1 MAEHGTA
8 ATRTMAA
15 QDQEST
21 VELTLEEL
29 EARRAWYRQ
38 YRAKNPA
45 KVAQWEKNR
54 WHKKAQQQKQTGTDK
69 RHRMQQGAG
78 T

>member
-1 MAEHGTA
+1 MAEQNTA
-8 ATRTMAA
+8 TLAA

-21 VELTLEEL
+21 TALTPEEL
-29 EARRAWYRQ
+29 EARRRWYRE
-38 YRAKNPA
+38 YRANNPA

-54 WHKKAQQQKQTGTDK
+54 WHKKAQQQAQTGAGK
-69 RHRMQQGAG
+69 RHRKQGAG

>member
-1 MAEHGTA
+1 
-8 ATRTMAA
+8 MAA
-15 QDQEST
+15 QDTGST
-21 VELTLEEL
+21 AALTPEEL

-38 YRAKNPA
+38 YRKDNPA

-54 WHKKAQQQKQTGTDK
+54 WHKKAQQQQQTGAGK
-69 RHRMQQGAG
+69 RHKKQGES